1 MAATASL
8 QVVFS
13 SCIMYNNFVTIRQRR
28 LAAQIEQEHRERIV
42 MVAEL
47 KAAVKHKVGG
57 GAIHVCEQVWG

>member
-1 MAATASL
+1 
-8 QVVFS
+8 
-13 SCIMYNNFVTIRQRR
+13 MYNNFVTIRQRR